1 MAINFNNLDKIN
13 KDLLNFNDSKLLI
26 VTKNQQKEDVIELL
40 ENGYFIFG
48 ENRVQEASK
57 KFGDLTAN
65 YNFDLHLIGPL
76 QTNKVKQALKTF
88 DTIQTLDRTKLI
100 DEISKCLISN
110 NTFKTK
116 KFYIQV
122 NIGEEEQKS
131 GIALNDISQLYD
143 YALSKNLSIEGL
155 MCIPPNDVSPDK
167 YFERLYHIKETVNP
181 SLQLS
186 MGMSNDYKIALK
198 FKSNFIRIGS
208 LIFKK

>member
-26 VTKNQQKEDVIELL
+26 VTKNQHKEDVIELL
-40 ENGYFIFG
+40 ENGYNIFG

-57 KFGDLTAN
+57 KFGYLTAN

>member
-1 MAINFNNLDKIN
+1 MAINFNNLDKIS

-40 ENGYFIFG
+40 EKGYNIFG

-57 KFGDLTAN
+57 KFGDLTTN
-65 YNFDLHLIGPL
+65 YNFELHLIGPL

-88 DTIQTLDRTKLI
+88 NTIQTLDRPKLI
-100 DEISKCLISN
+100 DEISKCLIPN

-131 GIALNDISQLYD
+131 GIAPNDISQLYD

-155 MCIPPNDVSPDK
+155 MCIPPNDVSPDN
-167 YFERLYHIKETVNP
+167 YFEKLYHIKETINP